1 MSSREHVVLIDQY
14 GYRRYRHPDGEP
26 FLDPARYEVTLI
38 TPVGKADEP
47 GPGEV
52 RAVLTVNPTDTG
64 ALTAAVREV
73 SASRRVDRLLAVS
86 ERHLMPA
93 ARVRD
98 ALGLSGPSLRQML
111 PFLDKVAMKEHL
123 RAHKIPIPSF
133 MPVRRPADAAPL
145 LRRHGRILFK
155 PRTAQG
161 AVGVCVVSSRAELD
175 ALDAAGFSHPGRYE
189 AEQFI
194 AGEMFHVDT
203 VAERG
208 RPLLALA
215 SQYLEPTEAYLDGG
229 PRRSVNLDPGPLRDA
244 LLEFNARLI
253 AAYPWFSGATHA
265 EMFRDLHGRLVLC
278 EIAGRP
284 GGGGIIPAFKN
295 SHQIDLCAAAILPQL
310 DLPLPAIKPVADP
323 DRASSGWVILYADPR
338 LLPGVLAVVDGVPP
352 ADWVV
357 AAKLRKEPGTVLD
370 RPAMSG
376 DGVMVVTVC
385 GPDTTR
391 VTERLD
397 QVAESVTTRIEPL
410 SAPPPRETTGDH
422 GGSVDRIRS
431 SGTGARAGG

>member
-1 MSSREHVVLIDQY
+1 MSPREHVVLIDQY
-14 GYRRYRHPDGEP
+14 GYQRYRHADGEP

-38 TPVGKADEP
+38 TTQARASETR
-47 GPGEV
+47 PGEV
-52 RAVLTVNPTDTG
+52 RAVLTVDPADTR

-73 SASRRVDRLLAVS
+73 SAGRRVDRLLAVS
-86 ERHLMPA
+86 ERHLLPA

-98 ALGLSGPSLRQML
+98 ALGLRGPSLRQML
-111 PFLDKVAMKEHL
+111 PLLDKVAMKEHL
-123 RAHKIPIPSF
+123 RAHGIPVPDF
-133 MPVRRPADAAPL
+133 MPVRRAADAAPL
-145 LRRHGRILFK
+145 LLRHGRILFK

-161 AVGVCVVSSRAELD
+161 AVGVCVVASPAELE
-175 ALDAAGFSHPGRYE
+175 ALSAAGFSHAGPYE

-194 AGEMFHVDT
+194 TGEMFHVDS

-215 SQYLEPTEAYLDGG
+215 SRYLEPTEVYLDGR

-244 LLEFNARLI
+244 LCEFNARLI

-265 EMFRDLHGRLVLC
+265 EMFRDRHGRLVLC

-284 GGGGIIPAFKN
+284 GGGGIIAAFKN
-295 SHQIDLCAAAILPQL
+295 THQIDLCAAAVLPQL
-310 DLPLPAIKPVADP
+310 DLPLPAITPVADP

-338 LLPGVLAVVDGVPP
+338 VLPGVLAAVDGVP
-352 ADWVV
+352 AASWVV
-357 AAKLRKEPGTVLD
+357 AVKLRKELGKLLD
-370 RPAMSG
+370 HPAMSG

-385 GPDTTR
+385 GPDAPR
-391 VTERLD
+391 VTERID
-397 QVAESVTTRIEPL
+397 QVARSVTTRVEPL
-410 SAPPPRETTGDH
+410 PAPPRRAAAGDH

>member
-1 MSSREHVVLIDQY
+1 MSSREHVVLIDRY
-14 GYRRYRHPDGEP
+14 GYRRYRHADGEP
-26 FLDPARYEVTLI
+26 FLDPSRYEVTLI
-38 TPVGKADEP
+38 TPAGKAGEP

-52 RAVLTVNPTDTG
+52 RAVLTVDPTDTE

-73 SASRRVDRLLAVS
+73 SADRRVDRLLAVS
-86 ERHLMPA
+86 ERHLIPA

-98 ALGLSGPSLRQML
+98 ALGLRGPSLRQML
-111 PFLDKVAMKEHL
+111 PFRDKVTMKEHL
-123 RAHKIPIPSF
+123 RAHAIPVPSF

-155 PRTAQG
+155 PRAAQG
-161 AVGVCVVSSRAELD
+161 AVGVCVVSSHAELE
-175 ALDAAGFSHPGRYE
+175 ALDAAGFSYPGAYE

-215 SQYLEPTEAYLDGG
+215 SRYLDPSDAYLAGG

-265 EMFRDLHGRLVLC
+265 EMFRDRHGRLVLC

-310 DLPLPAIKPVADP
+310 DLPLPAIRPVADP
-323 DRASSGWVILYADPR
+323 DRANSGWVTLYADPGA
-338 LLPGVLAVVDGVPP
+338 LPGVLAAVDGVPQ

-357 AAKLRKEPGTVLD
+357 AARSWKELGKVLD
-370 RPAMSG
+370 PPAQNG
-376 DGVMVVTVC
+376 DGVVVVTVC
-385 GPDTTR
+385 GPDAAQ
-391 VTERLD
+391 VTARLD
-397 QVAESVTTRIEPL
+397 QVAGSVTARIEPL
-410 SAPPPRETTGDH
+410 PAPPRRAVTGDH
-422 GGSVDRIRS
+422 GGRVDRIRS
-431 SGTGARAGG
+431 SATGARAGG